1 MTWEIFLGIVALFGF
16 IVTVVKTILPL
27 TNAVTLLTEQMKEM
41 SEDMKA
47 MNEKKTEAHKRLWD
61 HNEEQDKKLE
71 EHALRL
77 HDLDGK

>member
-27 TNAVTLLTEQMKEM
+27 TNAVTLLTEEMKEM
-41 SEDMKA
+41 SEDIKA
-47 MNEKKTEAHKRLWD
+47 MNEKKTEAHKRLWE
-61 HNEEQDKKLE
+61 HNEEQDKRLDA
-71 EHALRL
+71 HALRL

>member
-16 IVTVVKTILPL
+16 LVAVVKPIVSL
-27 TNAVTLLTEQMKEM
+27 TSAVVRLTDRIDVLAAEM
-41 SEDMKA
+41 AEMD
-47 MNEKKTEAHKRLWD
+47 EKKTEAHRRLWD
-61 HNEEQDKKLE
+61 HNDVQDKKLE